1 MLVELVNVNPATMLG
16 VDGANLPRIIEL
28 YALILDGKC
37 TNDEVKTAI
46 SGSM

>member
-1 MLVELVNVNPATMLG
+1 MLVELVNVNPTTMLG
-16 VDGANLPRIIEL
+16 TDGANLPRIIEL

-46 SGSM
+46 SCSM